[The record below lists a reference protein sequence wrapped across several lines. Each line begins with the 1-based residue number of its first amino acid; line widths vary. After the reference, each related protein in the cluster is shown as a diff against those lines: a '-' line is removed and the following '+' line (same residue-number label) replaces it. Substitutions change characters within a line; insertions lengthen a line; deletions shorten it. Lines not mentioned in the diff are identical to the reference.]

1 MMKLNA
7 NKTQTNKSKKQ
18 QIKTKKIFLFLFW
31 VREGLTLLLRISIK
45 KNHGSCSSSLR
56 IV

>member
-1 MMKLNA
+1 MKLNA